1 MSQTQ
6 AIRIQQDLENAVR
19 ELNGVA
25 DLDEKRSLLRKIKR
39 LIEEADRLIV
49 EEADASAKS
58 L

>member
-6 AIRIQQDLENAVR
+6 AIRIQQDLENAVQ
-19 ELNGVA
+19 ELKGVA
-25 DLDEKRSLLRKIKR
+25 DLDEKRALLRKIKR

-49 EEADASAKS
+49 EEAEASAKS